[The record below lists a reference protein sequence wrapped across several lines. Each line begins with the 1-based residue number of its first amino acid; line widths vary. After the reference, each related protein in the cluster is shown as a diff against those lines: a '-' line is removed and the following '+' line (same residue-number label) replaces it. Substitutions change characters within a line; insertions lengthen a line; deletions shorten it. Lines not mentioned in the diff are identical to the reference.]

1 MYATVPTIIQKKSKN
16 RNGTDSCS
24 ADSRKQ
30 IKVKED
36 RNGDGIDLSG
46 ETDVQISEATTD
58 ASLLNTGTSESHL
71 NTDQNKIHEQNGKE
85 DENGDDI
92 DASGA
97 TDAQVSE
104 AALDA
109 NLLDTGIGET
119 HSNTDQNKIHEQDEK
134 EDKHG
139 DDIDTSGETDAQIS
153 EAAPDASLL
162 DAGIGETHS
171 NTDQNKIH
179 EQSEKEEDAKIV
191 PGKRKLQMQG
201 RWRGVDPVIFYKDE
215 TVVSRIVDFYGIKE
229 SFPIRGH
236 LITRNSD
243 MSHVKR
249 IYYVSNSVKRVLELN
264 LLGGQQLKIASV
276 GLKMFVSNHLLESL
290 FFYSSY
296 GF

>member
-58 ASLLNTGTSESHL
+58 ASLLNTGNSESHL
-71 NTDQNKIHEQNGKE
+71 NTDQKKIHEQ
-85 DENGDDI
+85 NGDDI

-104 AALDA
+104 ADLDA